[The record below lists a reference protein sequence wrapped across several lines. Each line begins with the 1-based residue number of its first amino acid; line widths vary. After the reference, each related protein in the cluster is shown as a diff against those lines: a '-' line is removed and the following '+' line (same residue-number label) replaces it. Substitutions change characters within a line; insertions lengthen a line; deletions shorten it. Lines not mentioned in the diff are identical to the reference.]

1 MRRGDEEGG
10 GGVSVMN
17 INPLTMEN
25 YVLKNNAQK
34 YRSVRTPT
42 DREISL
48 PELTKGVYLYHY
60 STKNG
65 EINYSGKLIKE

>member
-34 YRSVRTPT
+34 YCSVRTPT
-42 DREISL
+42 DREIY
-48 PELTKGVYLYHY
+48 K
-60 STKNG
+60 
-65 EINYSGKLIKE
+65 